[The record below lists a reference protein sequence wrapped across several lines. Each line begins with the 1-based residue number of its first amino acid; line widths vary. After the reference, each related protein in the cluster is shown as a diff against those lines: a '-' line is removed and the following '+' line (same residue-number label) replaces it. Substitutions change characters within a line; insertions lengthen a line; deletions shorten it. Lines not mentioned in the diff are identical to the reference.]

1 MFIYAGTVADAA
13 ERIKEPGF
21 FEACAERFSAL
32 YRQSVS
38 AEERR
43 SWERSWPALLKALVA
58 ADAHELQLLLEY
70 LLPGTGERVDA
81 VLLGRETG
89 SGELTA
95 VVLELKQWTTGR
107 RHPGGSGLLRVGQRD
122 ALHPCRQVGGYVHYL
137 THWLPETL
145 ELTVRGAAVVH
156 DAAPEFADMLRAAVR
171 NQPSGA
177 FPLLARD
184 DLLPLPNADAL
195 ASRLGCDGL
204 YEPMPDQVQVFLKAR
219 HRPSTKLL
227 NRFAATVSGHDGFT
241 LIGDQDRARQAIHAA
256 LRPVGSGTRRK
267 LVVITGG
274 PGTGKSA
281 IAARVLGDL
290 CLQPGADP
298 RLMSPSGTLTQQL
311 LRAVGPE
318 GKGLISTLGGSPP
331 ELTEQSVVLLD
342 EAHRARTGRR
352 FRRARHSS
360 LLIRMLQNTA
370 ALVLFLDERQ
380 IIRPG
385 EGATLAELQDLA
397 AETGADFQHINLAT
411 QFRCSGSQAYQRWID
426 TLFST
431 AQTSEPWVGT
441 DYDLTVA
448 SCPCALGT
456 WVDRHIAAGNGAR
469 ITAGF
474 CWPWN
479 APDRPPLPA
488 EVSLFC
494 HHTGSPHTWARPWN
508 LRADRTSPSAPRVPG
523 RVYWATDD
531 GGHQQVGCIY
541 TAQGLEYDYGAV
553 VIGPD
558 LIRVRD
564 SWEAHPEKSH
574 DPAMR
579 NVSPD
584 DYLVYALN
592 TYRVLASRGTRG
604 TCLYSTDPATQ
615 RFLRSLQPDQSGRPA
630 AGNSATAPVSEPDR
644 CDEAVRG
651 G

>member
-32 YRQSVS
+32 HRQSVGT
-38 AEERR
+38 EERQ
-43 SWERSWPALLKALVA
+43 SWERSWPALLEALVA
-58 ADAHELQLLLEY
+58 AGAHKVHLLLEY

-81 VLLGRETG
+81 LLLGRETG

-95 VVLELKQWTTGR
+95 VVLELKQWTTAR

-137 THWLPETL
+137 THWLPENL
-145 ELTVRGAAVVH
+145 GLTVRGAAVVH
-156 DAAPEFADMLRAAVR
+156 DAAAEFADMLRAAVKD
-171 NQPSGA
+171 QPSGA

-184 DLLPLPNADAL
+184 DLLPLPNAEAL

-204 YEPMPDQVQVFLKAR
+204 HELLPGQVQVFLEAH
-219 HRPSTKLL
+219 HRPSAKLL

-256 LRPVGSGTRRK
+256 LRPVGNDTRRK

-274 PGTGKSA
+274 PGTGKTA
-281 IAARVLGDL
+281 IATRTLGDL
-290 CLQPGADP
+290 CLRSGANP

-311 LRAVGPE
+311 LRAVGPQA
-318 GKGLISTLGGSPP
+318 KGLISTLGSSARG
-331 ELTEQSVVLLD
+331 LTEQSVVLLD

-352 FRRARHSS
+352 FRRTRHSP
-360 LLIRMLQNTA
+360 LLISMLQNTA

-385 EGATLAELQDLA
+385 EGTTLPELQELA
-397 AETGADFQHINLAT
+397 AEMGADFQHIDLVV

-431 AQTSEPWVGT
+431 AHTHEPWAGN

-448 SCPCALGT
+448 SCPCALDT
-456 WVDRHIAAGNGAR
+456 WVGKHIATGNSAR

-479 APDRPPLPA
+479 APDRPPLPP
-488 EVSLFC
+488 EVSLPC
-494 HHTGSPHTWARPWN
+494 HHASTPHTWARPWN

-531 GGHQQVGCIY
+531 GGHEQIGCIY
-541 TAQGLEYDYGAV
+541 TAQGLEYDYGGV
-553 VIGPD
+553 IIGPD
-558 LIRVRD
+558 LIRVQGG
-564 SWEAHPEKSH
+564 WEAHPERSH

-579 NVSPD
+579 SVSPA

-592 TYRVLASRGTRG
+592 TYRVLATRGTRG
-604 TCLYSTDPATQ
+604 TCLYSSDPATQ
-615 RFLRSLQPDQSGRPA
+615 RFLRSLQPDQPGQSA
-630 AGNSATAPVSEPDR
+630 ADASLTMPVPRPDR
-644 CDEAVRG
+644 CDEVVRG